1 MHKSPGYVS
10 VVRSLDTHVFSSSPP
25 AQSAFPSHA
34 FSIEMNVSEPEQK
47 KYLSFTIFTAG
58 KKQTKKMFREHVLY
72 YVSEKGM
79 ARFLLKYTPTIKVT
93 MTITQHTV
101 ITVNLQRALVSSVLN
116 VLSSRLR
123 FSLRAMTNQR
133 RKLTEQNLVKTVVF
147 TGFYLMNRFKCV
159 TYIII
164 S

>member
-72 YVSEKGM
+72 YVSEKGEWHG
-79 ARFLLKYTPTIKVT
+79 KI
-93 MTITQHTV
+93 
-101 ITVNLQRALVSSVLN
+101 
-116 VLSSRLR
+116 
-123 FSLRAMTNQR
+123 
-133 RKLTEQNLVKTVVF
+133 LTEIHPHYQGHYDYNTAHSDNSQSPASSSLFSPQCAQFSPSLQPQGHDKPEKKTYRTKSSQNCVF
-147 TGFYLMNRFKCV
+147 YWILS
-159 TYIII
+159 YEQI
-164 S
+164 